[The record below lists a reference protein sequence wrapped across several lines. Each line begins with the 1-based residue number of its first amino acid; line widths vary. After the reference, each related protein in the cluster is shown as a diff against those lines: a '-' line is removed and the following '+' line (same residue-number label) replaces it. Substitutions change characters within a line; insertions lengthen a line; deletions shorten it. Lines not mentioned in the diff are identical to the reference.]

1 LHLSATNEIV
11 LAARLCPNCGAAQAI
26 AAGERIWP
34 PDWACAACGA
44 SAPAPEGV
52 PLFCPKLADT
62 LTGFDPSGFA
72 LLAKAEE
79 HHFWFQS
86 RNRLLLGLLHRYFP
100 RSRSLLEIGC
110 GTGNVLANML
120 RRGNWDRIAGA
131 ELHTSGLRLARS
143 RLPPEVE
150 LVQLDATAIPATN
163 VFDVIGAFDVL
174 EHIEQDEAALRE
186 MYRAVRPGG
195 GVLIAVPQHPAL
207 WSASDEAA
215 YHQRRYRRG
224 ELEQKVSAAGFS
236 IVFSSSYLFF
246 LLPLLIVNRLLAGGG
261 RKDRSTIGRELQ
273 LAPGI
278 NSIFGAITNA
288 EVALTLAGM
297 RWPVGGSRIVVA
309 RRLDAHSIAG

>member
-1 LHLSATNEIV
+1 MTATSEV
-11 LAARLCPNCGAAQAI
+11 LPAARLCPNCGAAQPI

-34 PDWACAACGA
+34 PDWACLACGA
-44 SAPAPEGV
+44 SPPAPEGI

-72 LLAKAEE
+72 TVAEAE
-79 HHFWFQS
+79 QHHFWIEA
-86 RNRLLLGLLHRYFP
+86 RTRLLVGLLRRYFP
-100 RSRSLLEIGC
+100 AARSLLEIGC
-110 GTGNVLANML
+110 GTGNVLANIL

-131 ELHTSGLRLARS
+131 ELHTSGLRIARA

-150 LVQLDATAIPATN
+150 LVQLDATSIPATN

-186 MYRAVRPGG
+186 MHRALKPGG

-207 WSASDEAA
+207 WSAADEVAL
-215 YHQRRYRRG
+215 HQRRYRRG
-224 ELEQKVSAAGFS
+224 ELEQKLSAAGFS
-236 IVFSSSYLFF
+236 AVFSTSYIFF
-246 LLPLLIVNRLLAGGG
+246 LLPVLVVNRLLAGGG
-261 RKDRSTIGRELQ
+261 KKDRSAIGRELK
-273 LAPGI
+273 LAPAI
-278 NSIFGAITNA
+278 NSILGAVTNA

-309 RRLDAHSIAG
+309 RRQ